1 MRHAREF
8 LASFSKK
15 FFHDAL
21 PVAFASLLGALALTY
36 MVRGDQTPPA
46 SHSAAGEEMVRLVHE
61 EHGLIV
67 DFLRQQALKQEA
79 DTMAQTMDSAA
90 EKAASARQTAQASVA
105 QADAVPLPMPR
116 ATAMRLAAEQ
126 NLAELARAE
135 AKLAETRLAQPLTQQ
150 VLAGQVL
157 TPQIV
162 PQPVVAQQVAATAA
176 PPQPAETRKH
186 GIRDT
191 VRGIVTGTRDVA
203 ADVWNNVTDGVIER
217 VRLPALPGLPDLL
230 PRRDFQARM

>member
-1 MRHAREF
+1 
-8 LASFSKK
+8 
-15 FFHDAL
+15 
-21 PVAFASLLGALALTY
+21 
-36 MVRGDQTPPA
+36 
-46 SHSAAGEEMVRLVHE
+46 MVRLVQE

-67 DFLRQQALKQEA
+67 DFLRQQARKQEA
-79 DTMAQTMDSAA
+79 DAMSRTMDGAA
-90 EKAASARQTAQASVA
+90 EKAASARQSARANVA
-105 QADAVPLPMPR
+105 QSDTVPLPMPR

-135 AKLAETRLAQPLTQQ
+135 AKLAQAAQPLTQQ

-162 PQPVVAQQVAATAA
+162 PQPVVAQQIAA
-176 PPQPAETRKH
+176 PAAPQPAETRKH
-186 GIRDT
+186 GIRGT

-203 ADVWNNVTDGVIER
+203 TTVWDTVTGGLVER
-217 VRLPALPGLPDLL
+217 VRLPGLPDMPNLM

>member
-1 MRHAREF
+1 MRQAREF

-36 MVRGDQTPPA
+36 MVRNDQTPPA
-46 SHSAAGEEMVRLVHE
+46 SHGTAGEEMVRLVQE

-67 DFLRQQALKQEA
+67 DFLRQQARKQEA
-79 DTMAQTMDSAA
+79 DAMSRTMDGAA
-90 EKAASARQTAQASVA
+90 EKAASARQSARANVA
-105 QADAVPLPMPR
+105 QSDTVPLPMPR

-135 AKLAETRLAQPLTQQ
+135 AKLAQAAQPLTQQ

-162 PQPVVAQQVAATAA
+162 PQPVVAQQIAA
-176 PPQPAETRKH
+176 PAAPQPAETRKH

-191 VRGIVTGTRDVA
+191 VRGIVTGTRDIA
-203 ADVWNNVTDGVIER
+203 ANVWTNVTDGVIEH

>member
-1 MRHAREF
+1 MRQAREF
-8 LASFSKK
+8 LAPFSKK

-36 MVRGDQTPPA
+36 MVRGDQTQPA

-67 DFLRQQALKQEA
+67 DFLHQQARKQEA
-79 DTMAQTMDSAA
+79 DAMAQTMNGAA
-90 EKAASARQTAQASVA
+90 EKAASARQIAPASVA

-135 AKLAETRLAQPLTQQ
+135 EKLAETRPAQPLTQQ

-157 TPQIV
+157 TSQIV
-162 PQPVVAQQVAATAA
+162 PQPVVAQQVAAPAA
-176 PPQPAETRKH
+176 LQPAEARKH

-203 ADVWNNVTDGVIER
+203 ANVWNNVTDGVIER
-217 VRLPALPGLPDLL
+217 VRLPALPDLPVLM

>member
-1 MRHAREF
+1 MRQAREF

-36 MVRGDQTPPA
+36 MVRGDQTQPVR
-46 SHSAAGEEMVRLVHE
+46 HSAAGEEMVRLVHE

-67 DFLRQQALKQEA
+67 DFLRQQARKQEA
-79 DTMAQTMDSAA
+79 DAMAQTMDSAA
-90 EKAASARQTAQASVA
+90 EKAASARQIAQASVA
-105 QADAVPLPMPR
+105 QADAVPLPTPR

-126 NLAELARAE
+126 ARAE

-162 PQPVVAQQVAATAA
+162 PQPVVAQQVAAPAA
-176 PPQPAETRKH
+176 PPAETREH

-191 VRGIVTGTRDVA
+191 VRGIVTGTRDIA
-203 ADVWNNVTDGVIER
+203 ANVWTNVTDGVIEH
-217 VRLPALPGLPDLL
+217 VRLPALPGLPDLM

>member
-1 MRHAREF
+1 MRQAREF

-36 MVRGDQTPPA
+36 MVRNDQTPPA
-46 SHSAAGEEMVRLVHE
+46 SHGTAGEEMVRLVQE

-67 DFLRQQALKQEA
+67 DFLRQQARKQEA
-79 DTMAQTMDSAA
+79 DAMSRTMDGAA
-90 EKAASARQTAQASVA
+90 EKAASARQSARANVA
-105 QADAVPLPMPR
+105 QSDTVPLPMPR

-135 AKLAETRLAQPLTQQ
+135 ARLAQTAQAAQPLTQQ

-162 PQPVVAQQVAATAA
+162 PQPVVAQQVAAPAA
-176 PPQPAETRKH
+176 PQPAETRKH

-203 ADVWNNVTDGVIER
+203 TTVWDTVTGGLVER
-217 VRLPALPGLPDLL
+217 VRLPGLPDMPNLM

>member
-36 MVRGDQTPPA
+36 AVRNDQPQPA
-46 SHSAAGEEMVRLVHE
+46 AHSAAGEEMVRLVHE

-67 DFLRQQALKQEA
+67 DFLRQQARKQEA
-79 DTMAQTMDSAA
+79 EAKGQDMAQKMDAAA
-90 EKAASARQTAQASVA
+90 EKAAASRQIAQTET
-105 QADAVPLPMPR
+105 VPLPVPR

-126 NLAELARAE
+126 SRAE
-135 AKLAETRLAQPLTQQ
+135 AKLAQTAQPLTQQ

-157 TPQIV
+157 TQTIV
-162 PQPVVAQQVAATAA
+162 PQPPLQPMPVVAAA
-176 PPQPAETRKH
+176 PRKH
-186 GIRDT
+186 GVGDT
-191 VRGIVTGTRDVA
+191 VRGIVTGTRDA
-203 ADVWNNVTDGVIER
+203 AVSAWAKVTGGVIER
-217 VRLPALPGLPDLL
+217 VRLPGLPEMPDLM
-230 PRRDFQARM
+230 PRREFQARM

>member
-36 MVRGDQTPPA
+36 AVRNDQPQPA
-46 SHSAAGEEMVRLVHE
+46 AHSAAGEEMVRLVQE

-67 DFLRQQALKQEA
+67 DFLRQQARKQDA
-79 DTMAQTMDSAA
+79 DAMVQTMDGTA
-90 EKAASARQTAQASVA
+90 EKAADSRRIAQAGVA
-105 QADAVPLPMPR
+105 PAGAVPLPMPR
-116 ATAMRLAAEQ
+116 ATAMRLAAER

-135 AKLAETRLAQPLTQQ
+135 ARPARPLTQQ
-150 VLAGQVL
+150 VLAAQVL
-157 TPQIV
+157 APQIV
-162 PQPVVAQQVAATAA
+162 PQPVAAAA
-176 PPQPAETRKH
+176 PAQPAETREH

-203 ADVWNNVTDGVIER
+203 ADLWNNVTDGLIER
-217 VRLPALPGLPDLL
+217 VRLPALPDLL

>member
-1 MRHAREF
+1 MRQAREF

-36 MVRGDQTPPA
+36 MVRGDQTQPA

-67 DFLRQQALKQEA
+67 DFLRQQARKQEA
-79 DTMAQTMDSAA
+79 DAMAQTMDSAA
-90 EKAASARQTAQASVA
+90 EKAASARQIAQS
-105 QADAVPLPMPR
+105 DAVPLPMPR

-126 NLAELARAE
+126 TLAELARAE

-150 VLAGQVL
+150 VLTGQVL

-162 PQPVVAQQVAATAA
+162 PQPVVAQQVAPPAA
-176 PPQPAETRKH
+176 PPAETRQH

-203 ADVWNNVTDGVIER
+203 VNVWANVTDGVIEH
-217 VRLPALPGLPDLL
+217 VRLPALPDLL

>member
-36 MVRGDQTPPA
+36 AVRNDQPQPA
-46 SHSAAGEEMVRLVHE
+46 AHSAAGEEMVRLVHE

-67 DFLRQQALKQEA
+67 DFLRQQARKQEA
-79 DTMAQTMDSAA
+79 EAKGQEMAQKMDAAA
-90 EKAASARQTAQASVA
+90 EKAAASRQIA
-105 QADAVPLPMPR
+105 QADTVPLPVPR

-126 NLAELARAE
+126 SRAE
-135 AKLAETRLAQPLTQQ
+135 AKLAQTAQPLTQQ

-157 TPQIV
+157 TQTIV
-162 PQPVVAQQVAATAA
+162 PQQIAPQQPLQPLPVAAAA
-176 PPQPAETRKH
+176 PRKH
-186 GIRDT
+186 GVGDT
-191 VRGIVTGTRDVA
+191 VRGIVSGTRDA
-203 ADVWNNVTDGVIER
+203 AVSAWNKVTGGVIER
-217 VRLPALPGLPDLL
+217 VRLPDLPEMPDLI
-230 PRRDFQARM
+230 PRREFQARM

>member
-36 MVRGDQTPPA
+36 AVRNDQPQPA
-46 SHSAAGEEMVRLVHE
+46 AHSAAGEEMVRLVHE

-67 DFLRQQALKQEA
+67 DFLRQQARKQEA
-79 DTMAQTMDSAA
+79 EAKGQEMAQKMDAAA
-90 EKAASARQTAQASVA
+90 EKAAASRQIA
-105 QADAVPLPMPR
+105 QADTVPLPVPR

-135 AKLAETRLAQPLTQQ
+135 AKLAQAATAQPLTQQ

-157 TPQIV
+157 TQTIV
-162 PQPVVAQQVAATAA
+162 PQQIAPQPPIQPLPVAAAA
-176 PPQPAETRKH
+176 PRKH
-186 GIRDT
+186 GVGDT
-191 VRGIVTGTRDVA
+191 VRGIVSGTRDA
-203 ADVWNNVTDGVIER
+203 AVSAWNKVTGGVIER
-217 VRLPALPGLPDLL
+217 VRLPDLPEMPDLM
-230 PRRDFQARM
+230 PRREFQARM